1 MARVDEAACATNI
14 RAERTMRAERRLRA
28 VSAAGLALGACALF
42 GCSAA
47 RTEPKTTAQTTADSQ
62 QSYLD
67 ASLPAARRTE
77 LLLAQMTLDE
87 KIGQMCQYV
96 AEVPGSRTNTAENA
110 DEIVGYSLALG
121 DTVELVRSGRVG
133 SFLKVPGALEA
144 NYLQKQADASRLHI
158 PLLIGTDAIH
168 GHGMDLAASTIFP
181 SPISLAASFDV
192 SLARRVAEITASEM
206 RATGF
211 HWSFSPNVDV
221 VRDPR
226 WGRTGETFGE
236 DPYLVGE
243 LGAAMV
249 VGYQGSDFAGSSHVL
264 ACTKHLIGGG
274 VPDNVLNGSAAE
286 LSERTLREFF
296 LPPFRRTVE
305 AGVYTLMP
313 AHNEVN
319 GVPSHANSRL
329 LNDELRGAWGFKG
342 FVVSDWLDIER
353 LHTVQHV
360 AETAREAARMAVL
373 AGIDMHM
380 HGGEFF
386 EDVRALTLEGKIPA
400 ERIDAAASKIL
411 FAKFQLGLFE
421 QRYSDPQQILQTV
434 RSPAHVEVA
443 LEAARKSMVLL
454 KNQANVLPLSGVR
467 SLLVTGPDADDQ
479 SLLGDWARQQPDGV
493 VTILSGLRTLA
504 PAGVR
509 VDYAPTGPIGQITD
523 EQLRAAVAA
532 AARVDAVVLV
542 LGENS
547 LRDNPE
553 RTSGENVDRASLE
566 PPGRQLE
573 LMHAL
578 VAAGKPVI
586 VVLVNGGPIASE
598 WLVEHAAAVL
608 EAWEP
613 GMRGGTAVA
622 EVLFGRYN
630 PSGKLPIT
638 VPRSAGHIRSF
649 YNYRPSAYDRSQF
662 RFVAAAP
669 LFEFGYGLSYTT
681 FNYRAL
687 RAPEQITKGDR
698 LPVEVEVENT
708 GDRAGDEVV
717 LLYLQDMFA
726 SVTRPVKELKG
737 FQRVSLEPHEKKVV
751 RFVLEPAAFSLLDR
765 DMKRTIEP
773 GEFRL
778 SVAART
784 LERSVWVK

>member
-1 MARVDEAACATNI
+1 MTRSTTMTSNDEAT
-14 RAERTMRAERRLRA
+14 LRGA
-28 VSAAGLALGACALF
+28 SRGANGPGLFGSRAGLALGLCAVL
-42 GCSAA
+42 GCSREVRA
-47 RTEPKTTAQTTADSQ
+47 PNTTAPAA
-62 QSYLD
+62 QSHLD

-77 LLLAQMTLDE
+77 LLLSQMTLEE

-96 AEVPGSRTNTAENA
+96 AEVPGSRTSNAENA
-110 DEIVGYSLALG
+110 DEVVGYSLALG
-121 DTVELVRSGRVG
+121 DKVELVRSGRVG

-144 NYLQKQADASRLHI
+144 NYLQEQAEASRLHI

-168 GHGMDLAASTIFP
+168 GHGMDLAAATIFP
-181 SPISLAASFDV
+181 SPISLAAAFDTD
-192 SLARRVAEITASEM
+192 LAQRVAEVTAREM

-249 VGYQGSDFAGSSHVL
+249 TGYQGHDFSEASNVI
-264 ACTKHLIGGG
+264 ACTKHMVGGG

-296 LPPFRRTVE
+296 LPPFERTVE

-319 GVPSHANSRL
+319 GVPCHGDARL
-329 LNDELRGAWGFKG
+329 LNDQLRGAWGFKG

-353 LHTVQHV
+353 LHTVHHV
-360 AETAREAARMAVL
+360 AETRKEADGMAVL
-373 AGIDMHM
+373 AGVDMHM
-380 HGGEFF
+380 HGGQFF
-386 EDVRALTLEGKIPA
+386 DNVRALVLEGKIPMA
-400 ERIDAAASKIL
+400 RIDAAAEKIL
-411 FAKFQLGLFE
+411 FSKFQLGLFE
-421 QRYSDPQQILQTV
+421 QRYADPTTIQQTV
-434 RSPAHVEVA
+434 LNPAHQELA
-443 LEAARKSMVLL
+443 REAARKSMVLL
-454 KNQANVLPLSGVR
+454 KNRDRALPFSGVR

-479 SLLGDWARQQPDGV
+479 SILGDWARAQPEPGV
-493 VTILSGLRTLA
+493 VTILDGLRAVA

-509 VDYAPTGPIGQITD
+509 VDYAATGPIGQITD
-523 EQLRAAVAA
+523 EQIRAAVAG
-532 AARVDAVVLV
+532 AARVDAVVLAI
-542 LGENS
+542 GENS
-547 LRDNPE
+547 QRNDPE

-573 LMHAL
+573 LMRAL
-578 VAAGKPVI
+578 VATGKPVI
-586 VVLVNGGPIASE
+586 VVLVNGAPIASE

-613 GMRGGTAVA
+613 GMFGGTAVA

-630 PSGKLPIT
+630 PSGRLPIT
-638 VPRSAGHIRSF
+638 VPRSAGHIKSF

-662 RFVAAAP
+662 RFVASAP

-681 FNYRAL
+681 FAYREL
-687 RAPEQITKGDR
+687 RAKERIAIGEP
-698 LPVEVEVENT
+698 LVVEVEVENT
-708 GDRAGDEVV
+708 GERAGDEIV
-717 LLYLQDMFA
+717 LLYLQDVYA

-737 FQRVSLEPHEKKVV
+737 FARVTLEPHQKRVV
-751 RFVLEPAAFSLLDR
+751 RLVLPPPAFSLLDR
-765 DMKRTIEP
+765 DMQRTTEP

-778 SVAART
+778 SVGARA
-784 LERSVWVK
+784 LERSVWLE